1 MKRMFKKLSMLAVAV
16 VLTVCFGCMVAF
28 AQSSCDMQISP
39 KIAGVGE
46 RINVTIEF
54 SSENMDIDSAT
65 ATLSYNPEIIEIA
78 EDSPLSGSG
87 GLVDLRA
94 NAGDAPVVKFDIVFV
109 AKKQGSTA
117 ISVSDTN
124 TFTAD
129 GSFLGSPKAENTINI
144 GEESG
149 LEADSKLKA
158 LEVSKGQLSPAFS
171 PDVTTYT
178 VNVDNDVLDIE
189 ISAQMNSVKSY
200 IDLSGGFSD
209 ITGVEG
215 TSPKIYKGKVNLY
228 EGDNVRKITITAEN
242 GEETVY
248 TINIVRHAE
257 GEIIP
262 IVTDTPEV
270 TDEPEEDPMENMNI
284 FQTSSSST
292 NKTTTTNKSPKDDNV
307 FEKIFPV
314 IVISAL
320 VIAALLIT
328 IVVVARVKVYKDKK
342 KQERRN
348 KRKTQNVQT
357 YEEIPQQPQRKAP
370 EQPKTVKAT
379 VKKKRPTNTDF
390 KRPK

>member
-1 MKRMFKKLSMLAVAV
+1 MKRIIKKLSMLAVTAL
-16 VLTVCFGCMVAF
+16 LTVCFGCVLAF
-28 AQSSCDMQISP
+28 AESSCDMQISP

-54 SSENMDIDSAT
+54 SSENMDIDSAS

-87 GLVDLRA
+87 GLVDLSA
-94 NAGDAPVVKFDIVFV
+94 TAGDAPVVKFDIVFV
-109 AKKQGSTA
+109 AKKQGSTS

-149 LEADSKLKA
+149 LEADSKLQA

-171 PDVTTYT
+171 PDITSYT
-178 VNVDNDVLDIE
+178 VNVDNDILDIE

-248 TINIVRHAE
+248 TINVVRHAE

-270 TDEPEEDPMENMNI
+270 TDKPEEDPMENMNI
-284 FQTSSSST
+284 FQTSSTTS
-292 NKTTTTNKSPKDDNV
+292 NKTTTSNKSPKDDNV

-314 IVISAL
+314 IIVSAII
-320 VIAALLIT
+320 IAVLLIA
-328 IVVVARVKVYKDKK
+328 IVVVARIKVYKDKK
-342 KQERRN
+342 KQQRRN
-348 KRKTQNVQT
+348 KRKAQSV
-357 YEEIPQQPQRKAP
+357 ERREAVPQQPQRVSEK
-370 EQPKTVKAT
+370 PKTVKAT

-390 KRPK
+390 RRPK